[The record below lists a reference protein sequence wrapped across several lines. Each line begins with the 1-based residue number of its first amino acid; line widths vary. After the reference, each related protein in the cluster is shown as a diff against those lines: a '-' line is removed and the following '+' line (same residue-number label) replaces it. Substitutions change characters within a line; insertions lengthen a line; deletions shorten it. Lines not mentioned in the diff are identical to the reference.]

1 MRLPALDQVLELQ
14 RGEAKQLLEHLTGY
28 GQRVAFVLSP
38 EGHGS
43 LKPHE
48 LLALPALNRV
58 TGRVRRLA
66 LSEAAQVGKASGRPR
81 RFRLAYDEL
90 LALRLCVPVTGQDA
104 VLGKVQQKSLNL
116 EPYVRF

>member
-1 MRLPALDQVLELQ
+1 VKLPHLDQVLELQ
-14 RGEAKQLLEHLTGY
+14 RGEARQLLEHLTTLGE
-28 GQRVAFVLSP
+28 RMAFVLSP

-66 LSEAAQVGKASGRPR
+66 LSAAAQVGKASGRPR
-81 RFRLAYDEL
+81 RFRLSYDEL
-90 LALRLCVPVTGQDA
+90 IALRLCVPVTGLDA

-116 EPYVRF
+116 APYVNF